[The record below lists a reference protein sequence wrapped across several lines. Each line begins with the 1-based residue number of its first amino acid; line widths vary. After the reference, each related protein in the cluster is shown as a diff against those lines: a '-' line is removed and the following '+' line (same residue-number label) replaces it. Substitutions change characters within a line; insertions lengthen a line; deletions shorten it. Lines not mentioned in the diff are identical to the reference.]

1 MSRNGE
7 TPKLAYTVEEASEA
21 LSISRAQLYRLM
33 DHGQL
38 GFILIGRSRRI
49 TAHQLQTFLE
59 GLEAFAPRVPTP
71 IQLLNQTK
79 HHGQRKQK

>member
-1 MSRNGE
+1 MSRKGE
-7 TPKLAYTVEEASEA
+7 TPKLAFTVEEASQA

-33 DHGQL
+33 DLGQL

-49 TAHQLQTFLE
+49 TTHQLQAFLE

-71 IQLLNQTK
+71 IQLLNESKQAK
-79 HHGQRKQK
+79 RRKQ